1 MSADPASAAAASAG
15 VAGTGG
21 RPAAAVYGCGG
32 PALGADERA
41 FFREADPFGFILFRR
56 NVETPEQ
63 VRALV
68 AELRACVG
76 RDAPVL
82 IDQEGG
88 RVARLRPPHWPA
100 LPSARTIGAVAG
112 GIAAGGAA
120 AGEAQ
125 AVRAAWLHG
134 RLLAAM
140 LADLGIDV
148 DCAPVADVPVPG
160 AHDVIGDRAFA
171 LEPGRVAA
179 LARAQAEGLLAGG
192 VLPVLKHLPGHGRAH
207 ADSHLELPVVDAGRE
222 ALEALDFAPFKALAD
237 LPLGMVAHIV
247 FTAIDPHR
255 PSSISV
261 PVIDGIIRGH
271 IGFQGLL
278 FSDDI
283 GMQALAGGA
292 GDRAAAVL
300 AGGCDVALHC
310 SGVLAEMQDVARAV
324 RPLTAA
330 AERRW
335 RSAAALKIPAAPADI
350 PGLRA
355 EFDALLAGTGV

>member
-1 MSADPASAAAASAG
+1 MLD
-15 VAGTGG
+15 
-21 RPAAAVYGCGG
+21 
-32 PALGADERA
+32 ADERA

-100 LPSARTIGAVAG
+100 LPSARAVGAV
-112 GIAAGGAA
+112 

-171 LEPGRVAA
+171 LEPERVAA

-207 ADSHLELPVVDAGRE
+207 ADSHLELPVVEAGRD
-222 ALEALDFAPFKALAD
+222 ALEALDFAPFKVLAD

-255 PSSISV
+255 PSSTS
-261 PVIDGIIRGH
+261 PLVIDGIIRGH
-271 IGFQGLL
+271 MGFQGLL

-310 SGVLAEMQDVARAV
+310 SGVLAEMQEVAHAV

-330 AERRW
+330 ADRRW
-335 RSAAALKIPAAPADI
+335 QRAAALKIPAAPADI

-355 EFDALLAGTGV
+355 ELDALLAGTGV